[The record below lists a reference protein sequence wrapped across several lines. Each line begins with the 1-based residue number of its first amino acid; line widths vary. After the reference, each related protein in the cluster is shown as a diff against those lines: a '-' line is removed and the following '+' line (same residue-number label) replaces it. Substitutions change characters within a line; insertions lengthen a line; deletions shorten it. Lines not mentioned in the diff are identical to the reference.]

1 MKEWGAVKSFINPKF
16 YLLYLLIVNFVFAG
30 NLFAQTGT
38 ITGKVIDVHSQAP
51 LLNTNVVLVGTKL
64 GAATDV
70 NGEFIINHV
79 PSGDYKI
86 KAMYIGYE
94 TAEKSITVKTGEEIN
109 VDFNLREDFFQ
120 TEQVVVTAT
129 RTQKLMEDVP
139 VVTEIITRAE
149 IEEKGAEDLSEILE
163 DRPGISIETGTTGGN
178 FLYMNGVDSRRIL
191 ILVDNVPLSGKL
203 NNRIQLNQIDS
214 DNIDHVE
221 IVKGPGS
228 SLYGNDAMGGVI
240 NIITKGYPDV
250 FKVQANGR
258 YGSNDLY
265 SGNFSF
271 SGANKNISYLLNV
284 DHLKRGFDKGASEID
299 VTDTK
304 ATNINSKFKFKN
316 LGIGDLEFRGEYRE
330 DEQNSE
336 SMFMGSAN
344 ENTANIKN
352 FNSNFVWQK
361 GLTEN
366 FNAKVTGYYTDNMRT
381 YESATQNSNRPASVD
396 TTTDNIFGIKS
407 DFKLNASEKIGLD
420 FGFDFSEN
428 DYENERLTSTQ
439 TRQQTGVFTQVETN
453 IFKKLSIIVGARYDK
468 ITDIKGYF
476 SPRVS
481 AMYSI
486 NSDLKLRGSWGG
498 GFRAPSFIELYSDF
512 PIPIPG
518 MPLKV
523 VGNEDLKPERSLG
536 GNFGFE
542 YFLNTFLLMNVTYF
556 QNKFEDMIVDYQAAP
571 LTYSYLNVE
580 SATFQGVELQT
591 RFYILN
597 NLTTTF
603 SYNYTDISQKDE
615 DVAFSKISPHTAY
628 AKVNYSLLKNKLKV
642 SLRNQFFSNRDILV
656 VSGRTG
662 NFSKEQKDSYNLLDL
677 TLSYNIS
684 KLFSVKIGANNL
696 TDYMDED
703 YGPYI
708 GRSYFLGINTTFQKG
723 N

>member
-1 MKEWGAVKSFINPKF
+1 MIYF
-16 YLLYLLIVNFVFAG
+16 LIVSFVFTG
-30 NLFAQTGT
+30 SSFAQTGT
-38 ITGKVIDVHSQAP
+38 VAGKVTDVHTQAP

-64 GAATDV
+64 GAAADAS
-70 NGEFIINHV
+70 GEFIITKV
-79 PSGDYKI
+79 PAGDYKI
-86 KAMYIGYE
+86 KAMYISYE
-94 TAEKSITVKTGEEIN
+94 STEKAITVKADEEVQ

-120 TEQVVVTAT
+120 TDQVIVTAT

-139 VVTEIITRAE
+139 VVTELITRAE

-191 ILVDNVPLSGKL
+191 ILVDNVPLSGRL
-203 NNRIQLNQIDS
+203 NNRIQLNLIDS

-240 NIITKGYPDV
+240 NIITKGYPDA

-271 SGANKNISYLLNV
+271 SGENKNISYLLNF
-284 DHLKRGFDKGASEID
+284 DHLKRGFGKGASEID

-304 ATNINSKFKFKN
+304 ATSINSKFKFRN
-316 LGIGDLEFRGEYRE
+316 LGIGDLEFKGEYRE

-344 ENTANIKN
+344 KNTANIKN
-352 FNSNFVWQK
+352 FNSSLVWQK
-361 GLTEN
+361 GLTEK
-366 FNAKVTGYYTDNMRT
+366 FNAKVTGYYTDNLRT
-381 YESATQNSNRPASVD
+381 YQSAATNSNRPASVD

-407 DFKLNASEKIGLD
+407 DFKLAASEKVGID

-439 TRQQTGVFTQVETN
+439 TRRQIGVFTQVETN
-453 IFKKLSIIVGARYDK
+453 LFKKLNLTVGGRYDK
-468 ITDIKGYF
+468 ITDVKGYF
-476 SPRVS
+476 SPRIS
-481 AMYSI
+481 AMYTF
-486 NSDLKLRGSWGG
+486 NSDLKLRGSWGR

-523 VGNEDLKPERSLG
+523 VGNPDLLPERSFG
-536 GNFGFE
+536 GNFGVE
-542 YFLNTFLLMNVTYF
+542 YFINSFMLMNVTYF

-580 SATFQGVELQT
+580 SATFQGIELQT

-597 NLTTTF
+597 NLTTTV
-603 SYNYTDISQKDE
+603 SYNYTDINQKNE

-642 SLRNQFFSNRDILV
+642 SLRNQFLSKRDILV
-656 VSGRTG
+656 VHGYTG
-662 NFSKEQKDSYNLLDL
+662 DFTKAKKDAYNLLDL

-684 KLFSVKIGANNL
+684 KLLTLRVGATNL
-696 TDYMDED
+696 TDYVDED